1 VARKK
6 KRKSLSMTILSA
18 FVLLTAVVFMPTTVI
33 VLFGMLPTIVIVF
46 FDSSKKKTKAM
57 TVGFLNFAGCT
68 PFILHLWH
76 SGHAMENAVMIAFDP
91 RFMIVMCSAAGIGHL
106 IDWAMSGIV
115 GTVMLERGKSRIE
128 EIKKHQKSLIDRWGV
143 EVTGDVPLDSQG
155 FPIHDHVSDEQN
167 DSENKGK

>member
-1 VARKK
+1 MAKGKK

-33 VLFGMLPTIVIVF
+33 LLFGMLPTIVIVF
-46 FDSSKKKTKAM
+46 FDSNKKKTKAM

-68 PFILHLWH
+68 PFILHLWYE
-76 SGHAMENAVMIAFDP
+76 GHVMENAVMIAFDP

-128 EIKKHQKSLIDRWGV
+128 EIQKHQKSLVERWGP
-143 EVTGDVPLDSQG
+143 EVTGELPLDSRG
-155 FPIHDHVSDEQN
+155 FPVQDQMSGSTKEG
-167 DSENKGK
+167 E